1 MSQACASLVNAGPT
15 GNTRAM
21 GLNPFR
27 QENHSVVDYLVVAGA
42 IIVTLLLVAWAAFG

>member
-1 MSQACASLVNAGPT
+1 
-15 GNTRAM
+15 M

-27 QENHSVVDYLVVAGA
+27 QQGRAVTDYVVVAGA